1 MISLATPKSLN
12 NRGVLGI
19 NQRNTDYIMRY
30 NPRRLYPL
38 VDDKLQT
45 KELALK
51 AGIAIPKLYSIIK
64 INHHLKYL
72 ENLLEE
78 YSEVVIKPA
87 HGSGG
92 SGILVISGKVGK
104 LYRTPSG
111 DLMSLN
117 AIKHYV
123 SNILSGMYSLGGL
136 PDRAF
141 LEYRVKFDPIFDDIS
156 FKGVPDIRIIVF
168 RGIPITAMIR
178 LPTSKSNGKAN
189 LHKGAIGVGIDINT
203 GCTTHAVDGNR
214 STTTHPDT
222 GRSITNLQ
230 IPRWKKILQIAIK
243 CSDTVGLGYLGVDI
257 VLDRVLGPLMLELN
271 ARPGLNVQL
280 ANQRGLLKNLEKI
293 EKIKELP
300 KEINQRVALSQS
312 LLTSSS
318 KGYLHEGP
326 YTM

>member
-1 MISLATPKSLN
+1 MISLANPKSLN

-45 KELALK
+45 KKLALK

-64 INHHLKYL
+64 INHQLKSL
-72 ENLLEE
+72 EDLLEKH
-78 YSEVVIKPA
+78 SEAVIKPA

-104 LYRTPSG
+104 FYKTPSG
-111 DLMSLN
+111 ELVSLN

-156 FKGVPDIRIIVF
+156 YKGVPDIRIIVF
-168 RGIPITAMIR
+168 RGVPVTAMIR

-189 LHKGAIGVGIDINT
+189 LHQGAIGVGIDLYT
-203 GCTTHAVDGNR
+203 GCTTHAVVGNK
-214 STTTHPDT
+214 STTMHPDT
-222 GRSITNLQ
+222 GHSINNLQ

-257 VLDRVLGPLMLELN
+257 VLDRALGPLMLELN

-280 ANQRGLLKNLEKI
+280 ANQQGLLKNLQKI

-300 KEINQRVALSQS
+300 KEIYQRVALSQS
-312 LLTSSS
+312 LIN
-318 KGYLHEGP
+318 
-326 YTM
+326 